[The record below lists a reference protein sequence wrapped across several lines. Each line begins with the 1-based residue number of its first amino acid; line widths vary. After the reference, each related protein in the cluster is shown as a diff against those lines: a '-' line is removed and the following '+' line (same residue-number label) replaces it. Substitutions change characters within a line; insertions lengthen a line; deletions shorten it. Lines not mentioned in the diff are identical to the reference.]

1 MPKWTLEEA
10 RTVIEST
17 GNHRWYPEHLREK
30 IASARIAA
38 FLYRQRNKRKLT
50 VRSIGNTKAKRAT
63 NKALIA
69 ANRRVAQL
77 ARGIVLRAKR
87 GAGLK
92 PVHDCHPTLLLARR
106 KDSIFLDGI
115 LPHRRTNWVP
125 LAARLKTQRTARLMV
140 ENFSFLRNPA
150 GTMQALRAIAE
161 AEQDCLSAQIDFMD
175 TTCADIG
182 PWLVLAMM
190 RSHLAPIFT
199 GGAISNQMSKVLDA
213 LRLKDQLRFSVTP
226 SWEGER
232 DIWAFPL
239 HMRRA
244 AGTSTSPTVQIDPQA
259 KEKAGD
265 ALCAAINT
273 WLSECADQ
281 ELTAHGRRLVKKIT
295 GECLDN
301 AERHSRR
308 EFENDGDWML
318 TGFMEKVRGA
328 DGHRFRCQLAFLSV
342 GSSIS
347 ETVQDCAPETLDAMN
362 RYVAAHKPSMP
373 NHRSAD
379 GHLRTIFALQDM
391 VTRDRHAYAEG
402 RGGTG
407 FRDIICFFWDLA
419 GGEGDA
425 TLSVVS
431 GRTCLT
437 IDNTFRD
444 LVFPQPSET
453 FNIWFNDTNDH
464 TRPPDHAMV
473 RELDS
478 DFRGALITMGFTLDV
493 GYLEKTADGDR

>member
-10 RTVIEST
+10 RTVIQET

-38 FLYRQRNKRKLT
+38 FLYRQRHKRKLT
-50 VRSIGNTKAKRAT
+50 ALSPSDKKGNRAVNT
-63 NKALIA
+63 ASGA
-69 ANRRVAQL
+69 ANRGVSKL
-77 ARGIVLRAKR
+77 ARRIVVRAKR

-92 PVHDCHPTLLLARR
+92 AALDCHPSLLLARR
-106 KDSIFLDGI
+106 RDSIFLDGL
-115 LPHRRTNWVP
+115 LPNRRTNWVP
-125 LAARLKTQRTARLMV
+125 LATRLKTQRTVRLHV
-140 ENFSFLRNPA
+140 ENFSFLQNPT
-150 GTMQALRAIAE
+150 GTMEVLRSIAE
-161 AEQDCLSAQIDFMD
+161 AEQECISAQIDFMD
-175 TTCADIG
+175 VTCADIG

-190 RSHLAPIFT
+190 RPDLAPIFT

-213 LRLKDQLRFSVTP
+213 LRLKDQLRFSVVP

-244 AGTSTSPTVQIDPQA
+244 AGTSTSPTVQLDPQA
-259 KEKAGD
+259 KEKAGH
-265 ALCAAINT
+265 ALCAAIST
-273 WLSECADQ
+273 WLSECAGQ
-281 ELTAHGRRLVKKIT
+281 ELTIHGRRLVKKIT

-318 TGFMEKVRGA
+318 TGFMEKVRA
-328 DGHRFRCQLAFLSV
+328 DGGHHFRCQLAFLSI

-347 ETVQDCAPETLDAMN
+347 ETVEDCAPETLRDMKA
-362 RYVAAHKPSMP
+362 YVA
-373 NHRSAD
+373 
-379 GHLRTIFALQDM
+379 T
-391 VTRDRHAYAEG
+391 
-402 RGGTG
+402 GTG
-407 FRDIICFFWDLA
+407 FRDIICLFWDLA

-431 GRTCLT
+431 GQTCLI
-437 IDNTFRD
+437 IDNSFRD
-444 LVFPQPSET
+444 LVFPRRDET

-464 TRPPDHAMV
+464 TKPPDHAMV
-473 RELDS
+473 KELDS
-478 DFRGALITMGFTLDV
+478 DFRGALITMGFILDL
-493 GYLEKTADGDR
+493 GYLEQTADGDS

>member
-10 RTVIEST
+10 RTVIQQT

-38 FLYRQRNKRKLT
+38 FLYRQRHKRKLT
-50 VRSIGNTKAKRAT
+50 AVSPSDKKGNRAANT
-63 NKALIA
+63 ASGA
-69 ANRRVAQL
+69 ANRGVSKL
-77 ARGIVLRAKR
+77 ARRIIVRAKR

-92 PVHDCHPTLLLARR
+92 AALECHPSLLLARR
-106 KDSIFLDGI
+106 RDSIFLDGL
-115 LPHRRTNWVP
+115 LPNRRNNWVP
-125 LAARLKTQRTARLMV
+125 LATRLKTQRTVRLRV
-140 ENFSFLRNPA
+140 ENFSFLRNPT
-150 GTMQALRAIAE
+150 GTMEVLRSIAE
-161 AEQDCLSAQIDFMD
+161 AEQECISAQIDFMD
-175 TTCADIG
+175 VTCADIG

-190 RSHLAPIFT
+190 RPDLAPIFT

-213 LRLKDQLRFSVTP
+213 LRLKDQLRFSVVP

-239 HMRRA
+239 HLRRA
-244 AGTSTSPTVQIDPQA
+244 AGTSTSPTVQLDPQA
-259 KEKAGD
+259 KEKAGH
-265 ALCAAINT
+265 ALCAAIST
-273 WLSECADQ
+273 WLSECAGQ
-281 ELTAHGRRLVKKIT
+281 ELTNHGRRLVKKIT

-318 TGFMEKVRGA
+318 TGFMEKVRVEG
-328 DGHRFRCQLAFLSV
+328 GHHFRCQLAFLSI

-347 ETVQDCAPETLDAMN
+347 ETVEDCAPETLRDMKA
-362 RYVAAHKPSMP
+362 YVATHRSSMP

-391 VTRDRHAYAEG
+391 VTRDRDAFAEG

-407 FRDIICFFWDLA
+407 FRDIICLFWDLA

-431 GRTCLT
+431 GQTCLI
-437 IDNTFRD
+437 IDNSFRD
-444 LVFPQPSET
+444 LVFPRRDET

-464 TRPPDHAMV
+464 TKPPDHAMV
-473 RELDS
+473 KELDS

-493 GYLEKTADGDR
+493 GYLEQTADGDS